1 MFAYPAKAAAAAALC
16 AALLAAPAAPAAPK
30 AVELADGVYAL
41 SEAYYVSLAVVGDDG
56 VLITDPANPPR
67 AEALKAAIAEL
78 AGKPVTHI
86 ALTHEHYDH
95 VGGTGVFPGAQV
107 ICHSACAA
115 VFALDETGMAP
126 AQVHA
131 TFDDV
136 LDVDFAGPRVQMRY
150 LGPVDG
156 FGHAM
161 VHLPGERI
169 VFTADMY
176 GDNAITPGIWMDD
189 GNYLAR
195 RSALAM
201 LAEMDLVHAVNSHSD
216 NTSPDII
223 QGQAAFAEDLYAL
236 AMQAIGEAMA
246 AGGPERVASSIE
258 RWQNELKLP
267 QYADWRGY
275 EENFPWH
282 VRRMVLS
289 IFHGG

>member
-1 MFAYPAKAAAAAALC
+1 MTPYPANAAAAAAFC
-16 AALLAAPAAPAAPK
+16 AALLAAPAAQAAPK
-30 AVELADGVYAL
+30 AVELAEGVYAL

-56 VLITDPANPPR
+56 VLITDPANPAR
-67 AEALKAAIAEL
+67 AEALKAAIAGF
-78 AGKPVTHI
+78 ADKPVTHI

-95 VGGTGVFPGAQV
+95 VGGTEVFPDARV

-136 LDVDFAGPRVQMRY
+136 LDIDFAGPRVQMRY

-161 VHLPGERI
+161 VHLPDERI

-201 LAEMDLVHAVNSHSD
+201 LAGMDLVHAVNSHSD
-216 NTSPDII
+216 NTSPEII

-267 QYADWRGY
+267 QYADWQGY
-275 EENFPWH
+275 ETNFPWH